1 MQTLL
6 LQNLSLRFFGFTYNI
21 PNFTDINIIA
31 NLRLKINRF
40 PKIFGI
46 FAAIGQKMSKS
57 VEKSFEGSLFMQWTI
72 ESLDI
77 ILRAL
82 LAVVAL
88 FVLTRLLGAKQ
99 ISQLSFF
106 DYVIGISIGSV
117 AAEMTVA
124 RDIPYHY
131 AVIAMAVF
139 ALVAVAVS
147 FWSDKSIWARR
158 ILLGTPTVLIDNGKL
173 IEKNL
178 KRAKL
183 DVNELLC
190 ELRTQ
195 GYFNVADI
203 KYAIM
208 ETNGKV
214 SLLPKESKKQVTCE
228 DLKLS
233 PNREGLIAN
242 IIIDGNVMERNLK
255 AAGRDRAWLE
265 KELKK
270 QKCGQISQI
279 FLATLDENGAMSV
292 YRKGETAAKTTIL
305 N

>member
-1 MQTLL
+1 
-6 LQNLSLRFFGFTYNI
+6 
-21 PNFTDINIIA
+21 
-31 NLRLKINRF
+31 
-40 PKIFGI
+40 
-46 FAAIGQKMSKS
+46 
-57 VEKSFEGSLFMQWTI
+57 MQWI
-72 ESLDI
+72 LESADI
-77 ILRAL
+77 VFRAF

-131 AVIAMAVF
+131 AVIAMLVF
-139 ALVAVAVS
+139 TLVALGMS

-158 ILLGTPTVLIDNGKL
+158 ILIGTPTVLIDNGKL

-178 KRAKL
+178 KNAKL
-183 DVNELLC
+183 DVNELLS

-195 GYFNVADI
+195 GYFNAADI

-208 ETNGKV
+208 ETNGKI

-228 DLKLS
+228 DLQLS
-233 PNREGLIAN
+233 PNSEAPVAN
-242 IIIDGNVMERNLK
+242 VIIDGKVMERNLK
-255 AAGRDRAWLE
+255 AAGRDRSWLK

-279 FLATLDENGAMSV
+279 FLATLDVHGALSV
-292 YRKGETAAKTTIL
+292 YRKGETAAETTVL